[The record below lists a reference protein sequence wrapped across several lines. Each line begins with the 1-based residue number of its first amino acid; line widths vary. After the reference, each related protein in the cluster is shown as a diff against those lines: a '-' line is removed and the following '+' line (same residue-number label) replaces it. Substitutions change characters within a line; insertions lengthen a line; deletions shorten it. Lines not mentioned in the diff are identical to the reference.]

1 MTPTGIVPGWSSQ
14 PAGRPVRPAGFA
26 LFVASALLAAL
37 PVQPAAAS
45 VSAESASVAATAGP
59 QWITSDQ
66 RAATHFIAL
75 LQSAD
80 LDGLDPNRFKI
91 KQLLRAMNSASE
103 GNWKAADHANALFN
117 RALVDYVTT
126 LRSQPSNQWSIVDPT
141 AVPSAP
147 SASALLAQAAAAP
160 SLERWVDT
168 MPFMHPSYAELRRA
182 LAAARTRGDSSS
194 EGVLKV
200 NLDRVRLL
208 PSSGRYELVNIAAQR
223 LYMFQDGQP
232 VDSMKVVVG
241 QGRDDRKTPMM
252 AGRLQYASL
261 NPYWNV
267 PPDLVGDDVGIY
279 VQKYGLGYLK
289 ARGYQVLSDWSDNA
303 SVVDPATVDWQA
315 VMDGKIKIR
324 VRQLP
329 GPRNVL
335 GKVKYTFPNPY
346 GVYLHDTSQPQL
358 LTHEVRLF
366 SGGCIRLEDAA
377 RLGQWLFGRTLTAS
391 SDTPEIE
398 VPLDRPVPIYVAYL
412 TAVPEGS
419 SVTYF
424 EDVYGWDSKRLTE
437 TGPEGARV
445 ADNQ

>member
-1 MTPTGIVPGWSSQ
+1 MTYRTNFDWSKK
-14 PAGRPVRPAGFA
+14 PAGRSLRPAGLSVVA
-26 LFVASALLAAL
+26 LAGLLALA
-37 PVQPAAAS
+37 PIQPAMAAGRP
-45 VSAESASVAATAGP
+45 SASQSSELSSGP
-59 QWITSDQ
+59 QWITADQ
-66 RAATHFIAL
+66 RAAAHFIAL
-75 LQSAD
+75 LQSSE
-80 LDGLDPNRFKI
+80 LDGLDPGRFKI
-91 KQLLRAMNSASE
+91 KGLLRALRSASD
-103 GNWKAADHANALFN
+103 GNWAAADRASALFN
-117 RALVDYVTT
+117 RTLVDYVTA
-126 LRSQPSNQWSIVDPT
+126 LRSVPSKEWAIVDRA
-141 AVPSAP
+141 AVPGPP
-147 SASALLAQAAAAP
+147 SARALLADAASAP

-182 LAAARTRGDSSS
+182 VATARSSGDART
-194 EGVLKV
+194 EAVLRV
-200 NLDRVRLL
+200 NLNRVRLL
-208 PSSGRYELVNIAAQR
+208 PASGRYVLVNIAAQR
-223 LYMFQDGQP
+223 LYMYEDGQP

-252 AGRLQYASL
+252 AGTLQYASL

-289 ARGYQVLSDWSDNA
+289 SRGYQILSDWGENA
-303 SVVDPATVDWQA
+303 RVVDPATVDWQA
-315 VMDGKIKIR
+315 VMDGRTQIR

-377 RLGQWLFGRTLTAS
+377 RLGQWLFGRTLKAT
-391 SDTPEIE
+391 SDAPEIE

-419 SVTYF
+419 SITYL
-424 EDVYGWDSKRLTE
+424 EDVYGWDARRLTE
-437 TGPEGARV
+437 AGSASDRV
-445 ADNQ
+445 AAN

>member
-1 MTPTGIVPGWSSQ
+1 MLAL
-14 PAGRPVRPAGFA
+14 AG
-26 LFVASALLAAL
+26 LLAAAPL
-37 PVQPAAAS
+37 QPAYAAS
-45 VSAESASVAATAGP
+45 ADASDQVSEISSGP
-59 QWITSDQ
+59 QWVTADQ
-66 RAATHFIAL
+66 RAATHLIAL
-75 LQSAD
+75 LQSSD
-80 LDGLDPNRFKI
+80 LDGLDPNQFKI
-91 KQLLRAMNSASE
+91 KPLLKALRSASD
-103 GNWKAADHANALFN
+103 GNLKAADRANAAFD
-117 RALVDYVTT
+117 RALIQYVTA
-126 LRSQPSNQWSIVDPT
+126 LRSTPSKEWSIVDRAAVP
-141 AVPSAP
+141 AVPSA
-147 SASALLAQAAAAP
+147 SVLLRQAAAAP

-168 MPFMHPSYAELRRA
+168 MPLMHASYAELRRA
-182 LAAARTRGDSSS
+182 LAAARTSGDSRT
-194 EGVLKV
+194 EAVLRV

-208 PSSGRYELVNIAAQR
+208 PATGRYVVVNIAAQR
-223 LYMFQDGQP
+223 LYMYDGAQQ
-232 VDSMKVVVG
+232 VGSMKVVVG

-252 AGRLQYASL
+252 AGTLQYASL

-289 ARGYQVLSDWSDNA
+289 SRGYEVLSDWGEKA
-303 SVVDPATVDWQA
+303 IVVDPATVDWQA
-315 VMDGKIKIR
+315 VMDGKVRIR

-335 GKVKYTFPNPY
+335 GKVKFTFPNPY

-419 SVTYF
+419 SITYF
-424 EDVYGWDSKRLTE
+424 QDVYGWDAKRLTE
-437 TGPEGARV
+437 TAPGSDRV
-445 ADNQ
+445 AAN

>member
-1 MTPTGIVPGWSSQ
+1 MGPRIKSSWSEK
-14 PAGRPVRPAGFA
+14 PVGRPLRPAGFTILA
-26 LFVASALLAAL
+26 LSGLLAIAPL
-37 PVQPAAAS
+37 QPAYAVTPESSGQISAAS
-45 VSAESASVAATAGP
+45 GP
-59 QWITSDQ
+59 QWVTSDQ

-75 LQSAD
+75 LQSSD
-80 LDGLDPNRFKI
+80 LDGLDPGRFKT
-91 KQLLRAMNSASE
+91 KPLLKALRSASD
-103 GNWKAADHANALFN
+103 GNFRAADRANAIFN
-117 RALVDYVTT
+117 KALVDYVTA
-126 LRSQPSNQWSIVDPT
+126 LRATPSKEWAIVDQA
-141 AVPSAP
+141 AVPAAP

-168 MPFMHPSYAELRRA
+168 MPFMHPSYAELRKA
-182 LAAARTRGDSSS
+182 LAAARSTGDSRTES
-194 EGVLKV
+194 VLRV
-200 NLDRVRLL
+200 NLNRVRML
-208 PSSGRYELVNIAAQR
+208 PATGRYVVVNIAAQR
-223 LYMFQDGQP
+223 LYMYEGGQQ

-252 AGRLQYASL
+252 AGTLQYASL

-289 ARGYQVLSDWSDNA
+289 SRGYEVLSDWGDNPTI
-303 SVVDPATVDWQA
+303 VDPATVDWQA
-315 VMDGKIKIR
+315 VMDGKVRIR
-324 VRQLP
+324 VRQIP

-377 RLGQWLFGRTLTAS
+377 RLGQWLFGRTLKAT
-391 SDTPEIE
+391 SDAPDIE

-419 SVTYF
+419 SITYF
-424 EDVYGWDSKRLTE
+424 EDVYGWDAKRLTE
-437 TGPEGARV
+437 LGSGGDRV
-445 ADNQ
+445 AAN

>member
-1 MTPTGIVPGWSSQ
+1 MGLRTNSRWSEK
-14 PAGRPVRPAGFA
+14 PAGRPLRPAGFA
-26 LFVASALLAAL
+26 MLALAGLLAAAPLL
-37 PVQPAAAS
+37 PAYAAS
-45 VSAESASVAATAGP
+45 GYSLDQAIAVSSGP
-59 QWITSDQ
+59 QWVTMDQ
-66 RAATHFIAL
+66 RAATHLIAL
-75 LQSAD
+75 LQSSD
-80 LDGLDPNRFKI
+80 LDGLDPDQFKI
-91 KQLLRAMNSASE
+91 KPLLKALRSASGGNLRA
-103 GNWKAADHANALFN
+103 ADRANAAFD
-117 RALVDYVTT
+117 RALMQYVTA
-126 LRSQPSNQWSIVDPT
+126 LRSTPSKEWSIVDRA
-141 AVPSAP
+141 AVPAAP
-147 SASALLAQAAAAP
+147 SASVLLGQAAASP

-182 LAAARTRGDSSS
+182 LAAARSSGDSRT
-194 EGVLKV
+194 ETVLRV
-200 NLDRVRLL
+200 NLNRVRLL
-208 PSSGRYELVNIAAQR
+208 PASGRYVVVNIAAQR
-223 LYMFQDGQP
+223 LYMYDGGQQ

-252 AGRLQYASL
+252 AGTLQYASL

-289 ARGYQVLSDWSDNA
+289 SRGYEVLSDWGEKA
-303 SVVDPATVDWQA
+303 TVVDPATVDWQA
-315 VMDGKIKIR
+315 VMDGKIRIR
-324 VRQLP
+324 VRQIP

-335 GKVKYTFPNPY
+335 GKVKFTFPNPY

-419 SVTYF
+419 SITYF
-424 EDVYGWDSKRLTE
+424 QDVYGWDAKRLTE
-437 TGPEGARV
+437 TAPGSDRV
-445 ADNQ
+445 AAN

>member
-1 MTPTGIVPGWSSQ
+1 
-14 PAGRPVRPAGFA
+14 
-26 LFVASALLAAL
+26 
-37 PVQPAAAS
+37 
-45 VSAESASVAATAGP
+45 
-59 QWITSDQ
+59 
-66 RAATHFIAL
+66 
-75 LQSAD
+75 
-80 LDGLDPNRFKI
+80 
-91 KQLLRAMNSASE
+91 
-103 GNWKAADHANALFN
+103 
-117 RALVDYVTT
+117 
-126 LRSQPSNQWSIVDPT
+126 
-141 AVPSAP
+141 
-147 SASALLAQAAAAP
+147 
-160 SLERWVDT
+160 

-182 LAAARTRGDSSS
+182 LAAARTRGDSRS

-208 PSSGRYELVNIAAQR
+208 PSSGRYVLVNIAAQR

-346 GVYLHDTSQPQL
+346 GVYLHDTSQP
-358 LTHEVRLF
+358 HPSMPVRTY
-366 SGGCIRLEDAA
+366 CEA
-377 RLGQWLFGRTLTAS
+377 T
-391 SDTPEIE
+391 
-398 VPLDRPVPIYVAYL
+398 DRA
-412 TAVPEGS
+412 
-419 SVTYF
+419 
-424 EDVYGWDSKRLTE
+424 
-437 TGPEGARV
+437 
-445 ADNQ
+445 

>member
-1 MTPTGIVPGWSSQ
+1 MKNRIVSGWSVK

-26 LFVASALLAAL
+26 LLALAGLLAVTPA
-37 PVQPAAAS
+37 QPALAAG
-45 VSAESASVAATAGP
+45 APPASERIDPATGP

-66 RAATHFIAL
+66 RAATRLIAL

-80 LDGLDPNRFKI
+80 FDGLDPKRFKT
-91 KQLLRAMNSASE
+91 KALLKALRSAS
-103 GNWKAADHANALFN
+103 GGSLKSADRANLLLD
-117 RALVDYVTT
+117 RALVEYVAA
-126 LRSQPSNQWSIVDPT
+126 LRSTPSKDWAIVDRAAIP
-141 AVPSAP
+141 AAP

-160 SLERWVDT
+160 SLERWLDS
-168 MPFMHPSYAELRRA
+168 MPFMHPDYAVLRRA
-182 LAAARTRGDSSS
+182 LAASTGGGDARA
-194 EGVLKV
+194 EAVLRV
-200 NLDRVRLL
+200 NLNRVRLL
-208 PSSGRYELVNIAAQR
+208 PAAGRYVLVNIAAQR
-223 LYMFQDGQP
+223 LYMFDGRQQ

-252 AGRLQYASL
+252 AGTLQHALL

-279 VQKYGLGYLK
+279 VKKYGLGYLK
-289 ARGYQVLSDWSDNA
+289 SRGYQVLSDWGKNA
-303 SVVDPATVDWQA
+303 SVVDPATVDWLA
-315 VMDGKIKIR
+315 VMDGKVQIR

-377 RLGQWLFGRTLTAS
+377 RLGQWLFGRTLKAT
-391 SDTPEIE
+391 SDAPDIE
-398 VPLDRPVPIYVAYL
+398 VPLDKPVPIYVAYL
-412 TAVPEGS
+412 TAVPDGTS
-419 SVTYF
+419 ITYF
-424 EDVYGWDSKRLTE
+424 EDVYGWDAKQLTE
-437 TGPEGARV
+437 SGAGSDHV
-445 ADNQ
+445 AAN